1 MGERSLDKSKLG
13 LDCSGYPT
21 LIFRTLTTI
30 TSQSSA
36 LTLTWSFFGFFS
48 QFYSTPQNYNIM
60 TMWLVTCNAE
70 FTPTFIMMI
79 QGHHNMRILDTHQV
93 SISTLPIRVYVS
105 TSHQQNL
112 AFVFLYVVLLLL
124 KTQLAEKWQALSHAW
139 SPSAIQLC
147 CWPAWE
153 QEQLDS
159 CWVKTVLWL
168 LRQRRSFTLPGKT
181 GQH

>member
-93 SISTLPIRVYVS
+93 SISTLPVRVYVS
-105 TSHQQNL
+105 TIHKSSTKPC
-112 AFVFLYVVLLLL
+112 FCVFICSPFATENPASRKMASSFTRLISKRNTAVLLAGLGAGTAGFLL
-124 KTQLAEKWQALSHAW
+124 SENSSLAAEAKKKLY
-139 SPSAIQLC
+139 P
-147 CWPAWE
+147 P
-153 QEQLDS
+153 
-159 CWVKTVLWL
+159 
-168 LRQRRSFTLPGKT
+168 R
-181 GQH
+181 